1 MVVSNSIKYDKKT
14 KKRWRICLIVS
25 GVIIFIY
32 ILLLLVDAYLFAS
45 KGKNPFP
52 DNPLLMIFISLF
64 FSVSNLAFPIFVIS
78 LLLSIDSS
86 VYLRRLGK
94 NHFEVPEDKRVYN
107 KDLAQVPRTEKV
119 ENVYSNDSIIA
130 GLLFLVGYIAFVAID
145 IYYVVKWTRLGE
157 NDSIALFIF
166 MMLAHLFFIIFA
178 VIIYRQKDNEKYI
191 DETDVREYGD
201 FRKKRFSLMSA
212 IVVLVITSAI
222 STFGV
227 SMAFTMTKYIYK
239 SRNGHYDKTVD
250 DFKAGAT
257 MTVASNDL
265 VGGRWSDRITNTDKG
280 ENLSPELSFDMVEGA
295 EYYYIYM
302 VDETANNWVHWV
314 ATDVREVELDTGAN
328 ATTYKGSPDF
338 KYVGPYPPQGS
349 GDHVYTIYIYAMKGK
364 PGRDREMEFDKPSLS
379 GDYMYYDYLSISKM
393 GDPNEYG
400 NVIAYGYI
408 SGTYSR

>member
-94 NHFEVPEDKRVYN
+94 NHFKVPEDKRVYN

-119 ENVYSNDSIIA
+119 ENVYSRDSIIA

-222 STFGV
+222 SIFGV

-265 VGGRWSDRITNTDKG
+265 VGERWSDRITNTDKG
-280 ENLSPELSFDMVEGA
+280 ENLSPELSFDKVEGA
-295 EYYYIYM
+295 DYYYVYM

-314 ATDVREVELDTGAN
+314 ATDVKVEELSTGAN
-328 ATTYKGSPDF
+328 KKEYKDSPEF
-338 KYVGPYPPQGS
+338 KYIGPYPPEGD
-349 GDHVYTIYIYAMKGK
+349 GDHVYTIYVYAMKAK
-364 PGRDREMEFDKPSLS
+364 PGRDREMEFDEPSLS
-379 GDYMYYDYLSISKM
+379 GDYMYYDYLSISKV

>member
-14 KKRWRICLIVS
+14 QKRWRICLIVS

-328 ATTYKGSPDF
+328 ATTYKGSSDF

-364 PGRDREMEFDKPSLS
+364 PGRDREMELDEPSLS